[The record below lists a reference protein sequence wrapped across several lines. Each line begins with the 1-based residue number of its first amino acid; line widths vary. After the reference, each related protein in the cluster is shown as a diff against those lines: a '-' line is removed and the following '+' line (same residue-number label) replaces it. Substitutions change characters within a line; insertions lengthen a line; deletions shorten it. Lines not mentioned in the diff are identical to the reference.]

1 LKGVVVVAIDGLGY
15 AILAGM
21 LLAIG
26 GSVGWVSGSLLSWV
40 LRSKRNGLVEVL
52 SGMVGFSLGIYVS
65 FVGFSVDEE
74 WYDGNLVSR
83 HVGGWAN
90 HFALIAIV
98 SSVALVTIVKIS
110 PHIWSFLFR
119 KHQS

>member
-1 LKGVVVVAIDGLGY
+1 
-15 AILAGM
+15 M

-26 GSVGWVSGSLLSWV
+26 GSFGWVSGWLLSWV
-40 LRSKRNGLVEVL
+40 LRSKRSGLVDAL

-74 WYDGNLVSR
+74 WYDGKLVSR